1 MMFAKAGIIALVI
14 GAGLVGRVSFANAQI
29 AVVNQKLEAFKYASL
44 GQQTKLPGE
53 SRLGGVLGR
62 VEQNQR
68 AVTDKY
74 LKNAL
79 SDSEWARM
87 KKGFADQLNDAI
99 RYQDATAQALADAI
113 TKTMK
118 TMGPNNQQDG
128 KRLEQ
133 VFEEILAINKTTTDA
148 LLRYSEYLALLEEQA
163 VAGAQKQ

>member
-1 MMFAKAGIIALVI
+1 MMFAKARIIALLI
-14 GAGLVGRVSFANAQI
+14 GAGLVGTVSFANAQI
-29 AVVNQKLEAFKYASL
+29 ALVNQKLEAFKEASL

-53 SRLGGVLGR
+53 SHLGGVLGR

-68 AVTDKY
+68 AVADRV
-74 LKNAL
+74 LR
-79 SDSEWARM
+79 SDPEWARM

-99 RYQDATAQALADAI
+99 RYRDATAQALADAI
-113 TKTMK
+113 TETMK

-148 LLRYSEYLALLEEQA
+148 QLRYSEFLALREEQA
-163 VAGAQKQ
+163 VAKAQKQ